1 MPMKQGL
8 LPKKHIV
15 IRDLKRG
22 NVRLE
27 FKDRTWFGTLNNSII
42 PDKFMAE
49 TNPNHPLE
57 LNEVN
62 CWNVE
67 QLRWD
72 KFNISDLEEYTPQG
86 SQSGEQERRE
96 DAEDTGRVGNHS
108 PEETSQE
115 T

>member
-22 NVRLE
+22 SVRLE
-27 FKDRTWFGTLNNSII
+27 FKNRKWFGTLNNSII

-57 LNEVN
+57 LDEVN

-72 KFNISDLEEYTPQG
+72 KFLISELEEYAPQG
-86 SQSGEQERRE
+86 SPLGEQERRE
-96 DAEDTGRVGNHS
+96 DAEDSGRTGNS
-108 PEETSQE
+108 PPEKTS
-115 T
+115 